1 MGLPG
6 PLVAVRPER
15 PPPLLTGH
23 AVQRKLEW
31 SGHPTHEGDTVN
43 EKLEAASA
51 IADTIDEWNAASHDA
66 LLGGDVE
73 EALKLTA
80 PLTELVEVERCML
93 ISDLSRRGELAP
105 WRLAGLARIGLGRVE
120 GRLEAADVVLDRLSG
135 RRPRKPVTVVGRTV
149 DLTRPEWERAVA
161 RLS

>member
-1 MGLPG
+1 MN
-6 PLVAVRPER
+6 ER
-15 PPPLLTGH
+15 
-23 AVQRKLEW
+23 
-31 SGHPTHEGDTVN
+31 
-43 EKLEAASA
+43 LEAASA

-66 LLGGDVE
+66 LLTGDVE

-105 WRLAGLARIGLGRVE
+105 WRLARLARIGLGRVE

-135 RRPRKPVTVVGRTV
+135 RRPRKPVAVVGRTV
-149 DLTRPEWERAVA
+149 DLTHPEWGRAVA

>member
-1 MGLPG
+1 M
-6 PLVAVRPER
+6 
-15 PPPLLTGH
+15 
-23 AVQRKLEW
+23 
-31 SGHPTHEGDTVN
+31 N

-66 LLGGDVE
+66 LLAGDVE

-93 ISDLSRRGELAP
+93 ISDLSLRGGLAP
-105 WRLAGLARIGLGRVE
+105 WRLAKLGRIGLGRVE
-120 GRLEAADVVLDRLSG
+120 GRLEAADVVLERLSG

-149 DLTRPEWERAVA
+149 DFTHPEWERAAA

>member
-1 MGLPG
+1 MS
-6 PLVAVRPER
+6 E
-15 PPPLLTGH
+15 
-23 AVQRKLEW
+23 E
-31 SGHPTHEGDTVN
+31 
-43 EKLEAASA
+43 LEAASA

-66 LLGGDVE
+66 LLDGDVA

-105 WRLAGLARIGLGRVE
+105 WRLAGLARIGLGRVA
-120 GRLEAADVVLDRLSG
+120 GRLEAADVVLDRLLG
-135 RRPRKPVTVVGRTV
+135 RRPRKPVRVVGRTV
-149 DLTRPEWERAVA
+149 DLTRPEWERAAA

>member
-1 MGLPG
+1 MSE
-6 PLVAVRPER
+6 A
-15 PPPLLTGH
+15 
-23 AVQRKLEW
+23 
-31 SGHPTHEGDTVN
+31 
-43 EKLEAASA
+43 LEAASA
-51 IADTIDEWNAASHDA
+51 IADTIDQWNTASHDA
-66 LLGGDVE
+66 LLDGDVE

-80 PLTELVEVERCML
+80 PLTELVEVERCLL

-105 WRLAGLARIGLGRVE
+105 WRLAGLARIGAGRVE

>member
-1 MGLPG
+1 M
-6 PLVAVRPER
+6 
-15 PPPLLTGH
+15 
-23 AVQRKLEW
+23 
-31 SGHPTHEGDTVN
+31 N

-66 LLGGDVE
+66 LLNGDVE

-93 ISDLSRRGELAP
+93 ISDLHGRGELAP
-105 WRLAGLARIGLGRVE
+105 WRLAKLARIGLGRVE

-135 RRPRKPVTVVGRTV
+135 RRPRKPVTVVGRTA
-149 DLTRPEWERAVA
+149 DLTRPEWGRAAA

>member
-1 MGLPG
+1 MS
-6 PLVAVRPER
+6 E
-15 PPPLLTGH
+15 
-23 AVQRKLEW
+23 E
-31 SGHPTHEGDTVN
+31 
-43 EKLEAASA
+43 LEAASA

-66 LLGGDVE
+66 LLDGDVA

-105 WRLAGLARIGLGRVE
+105 WRLAGLARIGLGRVA
-120 GRLEAADVVLDRLSG
+120 GRLEAADIVLDRLSG
-135 RRPRKPVTVVGRTV
+135 RRPRKPLKVVGRTV
-149 DLTRPEWERAVA
+149 DLTRPEWGRAVA

>member
-1 MGLPG
+1 M
-6 PLVAVRPER
+6 
-15 PPPLLTGH
+15 
-23 AVQRKLEW
+23 
-31 SGHPTHEGDTVN
+31 N

-66 LLGGDVE
+66 LLAGDVE
-73 EALKLTA
+73 EALMLTA

-93 ISDLSRRGELAP
+93 ISDLSRRGEPAP
-105 WRLAGLARIGLGRVE
+105 WRLAKLGRIGMGRIA

-149 DLTRPEWERAVA
+149 DLTRPEWGRAVA

>member
-1 MGLPG
+1 M
-6 PLVAVRPER
+6 
-15 PPPLLTGH
+15 
-23 AVQRKLEW
+23 
-31 SGHPTHEGDTVN
+31 N

-66 LLGGDVE
+66 LLNGDVG

-105 WRLAGLARIGLGRVE
+105 WRLARLARIGLGRID

-135 RRPRKPVTVVGRTV
+135 RRPRKPVTIVGRSV
-149 DLTRPEWERAVA
+149 DLTRPEWGRAVA
-161 RLS
+161 RLSRG

>member
-1 MGLPG
+1 M
-6 PLVAVRPER
+6 
-15 PPPLLTGH
+15 
-23 AVQRKLEW
+23 
-31 SGHPTHEGDTVN
+31 N

-51 IADTIDEWNAASHDA
+51 IADTIDTWNAASHDA

-73 EALKLTA
+73 EALRLTA

-93 ISDLSRRGELAP
+93 ISHLHEGGGLAP
-105 WRLAGLARIGLGRVE
+105 WRLAKLGRIGPGRVS

-135 RRPRKPVTVVGRTV
+135 RRPRKPVTIVGRTV
-149 DLTRPEWERAVA
+149 DLAHPEWERAVA

>member
-1 MGLPG
+1 M
-6 PLVAVRPER
+6 
-15 PPPLLTGH
+15 
-23 AVQRKLEW
+23 
-31 SGHPTHEGDTVN
+31 N
-43 EKLEAASA
+43 ETAEAASA

-66 LLGGDVE
+66 LLGDDVE

-80 PLTELVEVERCML
+80 PLTELVEVERCLL

-105 WRLAGLARIGLGRVE
+105 WRLAGLARVGAGRVE

-135 RRPRKPVTVVGRTV
+135 RKPRKPTTVVGRTV

>member
-1 MGLPG
+1 MSE
-6 PLVAVRPER
+6 A
-15 PPPLLTGH
+15 T
-23 AVQRKLEW
+23 K
-31 SGHPTHEGDTVN
+31 
-43 EKLEAASA
+43 AASA
-51 IADTIDEWNAASHDA
+51 IADTIDEGNAASHDA
-66 LLGGDVE
+66 LLDGDVE

-80 PLTELVEVERCML
+80 PLTELIEVERCLL

-105 WRLAGLARIGLGRVE
+105 WRLAGLARIGLGRVA
-120 GRLEAADVVLDRLSG
+120 GRLDAADVILDRLSG

>member
-1 MGLPG
+1 M
-6 PLVAVRPER
+6 
-15 PPPLLTGH
+15 
-23 AVQRKLEW
+23 
-31 SGHPTHEGDTVN
+31 N
-43 EKLEAASA
+43 EKREAASA
-51 IADTIDEWNAASHDA
+51 VADTIDQWNAASHDA
-66 LLGGDVE
+66 LLNDDVE

-105 WRLAGLARIGLGRVE
+105 WRLAKLARIGLGRVE

>member
-1 MGLPG
+1 M
-6 PLVAVRPER
+6 
-15 PPPLLTGH
+15 
-23 AVQRKLEW
+23 
-31 SGHPTHEGDTVN
+31 N
-43 EKLEAASA
+43 EKCEAASA

-66 LLGGDVE
+66 LLDGNVE

-93 ISDLSRRGELAP
+93 VSDLSRRGVLAP

-120 GRLEAADVVLDRLSG
+120 GRLEAADIVLDRLSG
-135 RRPRKPVTVVGRTV
+135 RRPRKPVQVVGRTV
-149 DLTRPEWERAVA
+149 DLTRPEWGRAAA

>member
-1 MGLPG
+1 M
-6 PLVAVRPER
+6 
-15 PPPLLTGH
+15 
-23 AVQRKLEW
+23 
-31 SGHPTHEGDTVN
+31 N
-43 EKLEAASA
+43 EKCETASA

-66 LLGGDVE
+66 LLNGDVE

-80 PLTELVEVERCML
+80 PLTELVEVERCLL

-105 WRLAGLARIGLGRVE
+105 WRLARLARVGAGRV
-120 GRLEAADVVLDRLSG
+120 GDRLGAADVVLDHLSG

-161 RLS
+161 RLAGPDTVISA

>member
-1 MGLPG
+1 M
-6 PLVAVRPER
+6 
-15 PPPLLTGH
+15 
-23 AVQRKLEW
+23 
-31 SGHPTHEGDTVN
+31 N

-66 LLGGDVE
+66 LLAGDVE
-73 EALKLTA
+73 EALSLTA

-93 ISDLSRRGELAP
+93 VSDLSRRGQPAP
-105 WRLAGLARIGLGRVE
+105 WRLAKLARIGLGRVA

-135 RRPRKPVTVVGRTV
+135 RRPRKPVMVVGRTV
-149 DLTRPEWERAVA
+149 DLTRPEWGRAVA